1 MRIALAQLNPT
12 VGDVRGNAD
21 RIINIIRR
29 AAAERADLVVF
40 SELTLLGYP
49 PKDLLLK
56 PHLVETCRVEL
67 ARVAAACTG
76 LTALVGFAEPTG
88 RDVGRPLHN
97 ALAVCRDG
105 RVTAVHRKTLLPT
118 YDVFDEDRY
127 FEPAGRREVER
138 VHDATGREWRLG
150 LSICEDLWNMR
161 GRPPAGAASRAY
173 IQDPVGE
180 IVAAGAELVIN
191 ASASPFE
198 AGKNEHRTRL
208 FSARAD
214 ELGVP
219 VIVVNQVGAND
230 DLIFDGASAV
240 FAPGRG
246 LVARAKAFEEDL
258 LTLEWPSESARV
270 EPYPD
275 ELSSIHAGLVLGTRD
290 YVRKCGFQGAVLGL
304 SGGIDSALTAVLAV
318 EAIGA
323 DAVHGVALPSRFSS
337 DHSIAD
343 ARRLAA
349 NLGIDFRVLPI
360 ETIHRAFEATL
371 AETFA
376 GRAADITEENVQARV
391 RGNLLMAL
399 SNKFGW
405 LLLTTGNKSE
415 LAVGYC
421 TLYGDMSGGLAVIS
435 DVPKTTVYELARRIN
450 RLAGR
455 EVIPAGSI
463 EKPPSAELR
472 PDQTDQDSL
481 PPYHVLDAVLRL
493 YVEEMRSVGQI
504 VQAGFDEAMVRDV
517 VRKVDASEYKRKQAA
532 LGLKVTSRAFGS
544 GRRMPIAAR
553 CEP

>member
-12 VGDVRGNAD
+12 VGDLKGNAD
-21 RIINIIRR
+21 RIIDVIHR
-29 AAAERADLVVF
+29 AAGERADLVVF
-40 SELTLLGYP
+40 SELILLGYP

-56 PHLVETCRVEL
+56 PHLVETCRAEL
-67 ARVAAACTG
+67 TRVAAACTG

-88 RDVGRPLHN
+88 REVGRPLHN

-105 RVTAVHRKTLLPT
+105 RVLAIHRKTLLPT

-138 VHDATGREWRLG
+138 IRDAMGREWRLG
-150 LSICEDLWNMR
+150 LSICEDLWNAR
-161 GRPPAGAASRAY
+161 GRTRAGAVPRAY
-173 IQDPVGE
+173 VQDPVGE

-208 FSARAD
+208 FAARAD

-246 LVARAKAFEEDL
+246 LVARARAFEEDL
-258 LTLEWPSESARV
+258 LTLDWPSESARV

-275 ELSSIHAGLVLGTRD
+275 ELASIHAGLVLGTRD
-290 YVRKCGFQGAVLGL
+290 YVRKCGFRGAVLGL
-304 SGGIDSALTAVLAV
+304 SGGIDSALTAALAV

-323 DAVHGVALPSRFSS
+323 EAVHGVALPSRFSS

-343 ARRLAA
+343 ARLLAR

-360 ETIHRAFEATL
+360 EAIHRAFEATL

-421 TLYGDMSGGLAVIS
+421 TLYGDMCGGLAVIS

-481 PPYHVLDAVLRL
+481 PPYNVLDAILRL
-493 YVEEMRSVGQI
+493 FVEEMRSVGEI
-504 VQAGFDEAMVRDV
+504 VRAGFDEALVRDV